1 MDFRCSIS
9 PAATASDASEGGGG
23 VTVSDGLTAFGA
35 IASSTRIRG
44 DVVEPVE
51 ITSILTIG
59 LFDGIGAL
67 RIAADAIGWNVV
79 GHISVEKSVPAARVV
94 ESRFPGCVLVADVG
108 LVDHA
113 MVKSW
118 AQKFT
123 QVSLVLIGSGPPCQ
137 GVRGLNAARKGALR
151 NERSALF
158 SHVDRVRRLVQ
169 ASFPWAQVLAMMEN
183 VASMDAKDEKV
194 MSASF

>member
-1 MDFRCSIS
+1 
-9 PAATASDASEGGGG
+9 
-23 VTVSDGLTAFGA
+23 
-35 IASSTRIRG
+35 
-44 DVVEPVE
+44 
-51 ITSILTIG
+51 
-59 LFDGIGAL
+59 
-67 RIAADAIGWNVV
+67 
-79 GHISVEKSVPAARVV
+79 
-94 ESRFPGCVLVADVG
+94 
-108 LVDHA
+108 

-137 GVRGLNAARKGALR
+137 RVRGLNAARKGALR

-158 SHVDRVRRLVQ
+158 SHVDRVRRLVR